1 MDKNFIIDQNMIN
14 YIFSHTNNLHKVQKK
29 LLKYNEKLGHIKKL
43 QISILQ
49 ANFIQFIIKI
59 NNYKSYLEIG
69 TFTGYSIL
77 SAALA
82 LPKNCKLI
90 GIDKNLKTNNEAIK
104 FFKEAKQDKKINLIC
119 DNGKIALENLIKKK
133 EKYDL
138 ILIDADKENYINY
151 FDLSLSLLNKGGVI
165 LVDNIL
171 WKGEVINPLA
181 NDKLTKLIK
190 NFNNY
195 IKKLKINKYIVP
207 IGDGFLIC
215 WKK

>member
-90 GIDKNLKTNNEAIK
+90 GIDKNLKTNNEAIN
-104 FFKEAKQDKKINLIC
+104 FFKEAKQEKKINLIS

-151 FDLSLSLLNKGGVI
+151 FKQSLKLKSNKGII
-165 LVDNIL
+165 LIDNTL
-171 WKGEVINPLA
+171 WKGDVANPKIR
-181 NDKLTKLIK
+181 DKLTLKLRE
-190 NFNNY
+190 FNKY
-195 IKKLKINKYIVP
+195 IKKSSINKYILP
-207 IGDGFLIC
+207 IGDGFTVC
-215 WKK
+215 W

>member
-49 ANFIQFIIKI
+49 ANFIQFILKI

-77 SAALA
+77 SASLV

-90 GIDKNLKTNNEAIK
+90 GIDKNSKTNDEAIK

-133 EKYDL
+133 EKYDM

-151 FDLSLSLLNKGGVI
+151 FNQSLKLKSKKGII
-165 LVDNIL
+165 LIDNTL
-171 WKGEVINPLA
+171 WKGDVAKPKIK
-181 NDKLTKLIK
+181 DKLTIKLRE
-190 NFNNY
+190 FNKY
-195 IKKLKINKYIVP
+195 IKKKPINKYILP
-207 IGDGFLIC
+207 IGDGFTVC
-215 WKK
+215 W

>member
-1 MDKNFIIDQNMIN
+1 MGSEMCIRD
-14 YIFSHTNNLHKVQKK
+14 S
-29 LLKYNEKLGHIKKL
+29 
-43 QISILQ
+43 
-49 ANFIQFIIKI
+49 
-59 NNYKSYLEIG
+59 YKSYLEIG

-133 EKYDL
+133 EKYDV

-151 FDLSLSLLNKGGVI
+151 FNQSLKLKSKKGII
-165 LVDNIL
+165 LIDNTL
-171 WKGEVINPLA
+171 WKGDVA
-181 NDKLTKLIK
+181 NSKIKDKLTIKLRE
-190 NFNNY
+190 FNKY
-195 IKKLKINKYIVP
+195 IKKSPINKYILP
-207 IGDGFLIC
+207 IGDGFTVC
-215 WKK
+215 W

>member
-49 ANFIQFIIKI
+49 ANFIQFILKI

-90 GIDKNLKTNNEAIK
+90 GIDKNLKTNNEAIN

-133 EKYDL
+133 EKYDV

-151 FDLSLSLLNKGGVI
+151 FKQSLKLKSKKGII
-165 LVDNIL
+165 LIDNTL
-171 WKGEVINPLA
+171 WKGDVANPKIK
-181 NDKLTKLIK
+181 DKLTIKLRE
-190 NFNNY
+190 FNKY
-195 IKKLKINKYIVP
+195 IKKSSINKYILP
-207 IGDGFLIC
+207 IGDGFTVC
-215 WKK
+215 W

>member
-29 LLKYNEKLGHIKKL
+29 LLKYNETLGHIKKL

-77 SAALA
+77 SASLA

-90 GIDKNLKTNNEAIK
+90 GIDKNLNTNNEAIK

-119 DNGKIALENLIKKK
+119 NNGKIALENLIKKK
-133 EKYDL
+133 EKYDV

-151 FDLSLSLLNKGGVI
+151 FKQSLKLKSKKGII
-165 LVDNIL
+165 LIDNTL
-171 WKGEVINPLA
+171 WKGDVANPKIK
-181 NDKLTKLIK
+181 DKLTIKLRE
-190 NFNNY
+190 FNKY
-195 IKKLKINKYIVP
+195 IKKSSINKYILP
-207 IGDGFLIC
+207 IGDGFTVC
-215 WKK
+215 W

>member
-151 FDLSLSLLNKGGVI
+151 FKQSLKLKSKKGII
-165 LVDNIL
+165 LIDNTL
-171 WKGEVINPLA
+171 WKGDVANPKIKDRLTI
-181 NDKLTKLIK
+181 KLRE
-190 NFNNY
+190 FNKY
-195 IKKLKINKYIVP
+195 IKKSSINKYILP
-207 IGDGFLIC
+207 IGDGFTVC
-215 WKK
+215 W

>member
-29 LLKYNEKLGHIKKL
+29 LLKYNEKLGHNKKL

-49 ANFIQFIIKI
+49 ANFIQFILKI

-77 SAALA
+77 SAALV

-133 EKYDL
+133 EKYDM

-151 FDLSLSLLNKGGVI
+151 FNQSLKLKSKKGII
-165 LVDNIL
+165 LIDNTL
-171 WKGEVINPLA
+171 WKGDVANPKIK
-181 NDKLTKLIK
+181 DKLTIKLRD
-190 NFNNY
+190 FNKY
-195 IKKLKINKYIVP
+195 IKKSSINKYILP
-207 IGDGFLIC
+207 IGDGFTVC
-215 WKK
+215 W

>member
-90 GIDKNLKTNNEAIK
+90 GIDKNLKTNNEAIN
-104 FFKEAKQDKKINLIC
+104 FFKEAKQEKKINLIC
-119 DNGKIALENLIKKK
+119 NNGKIALENLIKKK
-133 EKYDL
+133 EKYDV

-151 FDLSLSLLNKGGVI
+151 FKQSLKLKSKKGII
-165 LVDNIL
+165 LIDNTL
-171 WKGEVINPLA
+171 WKGDVANPKIK
-181 NDKLTKLIK
+181 DKLTIKLRE
-190 NFNNY
+190 FNKY
-195 IKKLKINKYIVP
+195 IKKSSINKYILP
-207 IGDGFLIC
+207 IGDGFTVC
-215 WKK
+215 W

>member
-29 LLKYNEKLGHIKKL
+29 LLKYNEKLGNIKKL

-82 LPKNCKLI
+82 LPKNCKLV

-119 DNGKIALENLIKKK
+119 NNGKIALQNLIKKK

-151 FDLSLSLLNKGGVI
+151 FKQSLKLKSKKGII
-165 LVDNIL
+165 LIDNTL
-171 WKGEVINPLA
+171 WKGDVANPMIK
-181 NDKLTKLIK
+181 DKLTIKLRE
-190 NFNNY
+190 FNKY
-195 IKKLKINKYIVP
+195 IKKSSINKYILP
-207 IGDGFLIC
+207 IGDGFTVC
-215 WKK
+215 W

>member
-14 YIFSHTNNLHKVQKK
+14 YIFSHTNKLHKVQRK
-29 LLKYNEKLGHIKKL
+29 LLKYNEKLGQIKKL

-77 SAALA
+77 SAAIA
-82 LPKNCKLI
+82 SPKNCKLI

-119 DNGKIALENLIKKK
+119 NNGKIALENLIKKK
-133 EKYDL
+133 EKYDV

-151 FDLSLSLLNKGGVI
+151 FKQSLKLKSKKGII
-165 LVDNIL
+165 LIDNTL
-171 WKGEVINPLA
+171 WKGDVANPKIK
-181 NDKLTKLIK
+181 DKLTIKLRE
-190 NFNNY
+190 FNKY
-195 IKKLKINKYIVP
+195 IKKSSINKYILP
-207 IGDGFLIC
+207 IGDGFTVC
-215 WKK
+215 W

>member
-77 SAALA
+77 SAALV

-119 DNGKIALENLIKKK
+119 NNGKIALENLIKKK
-133 EKYDL
+133 EKYDV

-151 FDLSLSLLNKGGVI
+151 FRESLKLKSKKGII
-165 LVDNIL
+165 LIDNTL
-171 WKGEVINPLA
+171 WKGDVANPKIK
-181 NDKLTKLIK
+181 DKLTIKLRE
-190 NFNNY
+190 FNKY
-195 IKKLKINKYIVP
+195 IKKSSINKYILP
-207 IGDGFLIC
+207 IGDGFTVC
-215 WKK
+215 W

>member
-90 GIDKNLKTNNEAIK
+90 GIDKNLKTNNEAIN

-119 DNGKIALENLIKKK
+119 DNGKIALENLIKKR
-133 EKYDL
+133 EKYDV

-151 FDLSLSLLNKGGVI
+151 FKQSLKLKSKKGII
-165 LVDNIL
+165 LIDNTL
-171 WKGEVINPLA
+171 WKGDVANPKIK
-181 NDKLTKLIK
+181 DKLTIKLRE
-190 NFNNY
+190 FNKY
-195 IKKLKINKYIVP
+195 IKKSPINKYILP
-207 IGDGFLIC
+207 IGDGFTVC
-215 WKK
+215 W

>member
-77 SAALA
+77 SASLA

-90 GIDKNLKTNNEAIK
+90 GIDKNLKTNNEAIN

-119 DNGKIALENLIKKK
+119 NNGKIALENLIQKK
-133 EKYDL
+133 EKYDV

-151 FDLSLSLLNKGGVI
+151 FKQSLKLKSKKGII
-165 LVDNIL
+165 LIDNTL
-171 WKGEVINPLA
+171 WKGDVANPKIK
-181 NDKLTKLIK
+181 DKLTIKLRE
-190 NFNNY
+190 FNKY
-195 IKKLKINKYIVP
+195 IKKSSINKYILP
-207 IGDGFLIC
+207 IGDGFTVC
-215 WKK
+215 W

>member
-82 LPKNCKLI
+82 LSKKSRLI

-133 EKYDL
+133 KKFDV

-151 FDLSLSLLNKGGVI
+151 FNQSLKLKSKKGII
-165 LVDNIL
+165 LIDNTL
-171 WKGEVINPLA
+171 WKGDVANPKIK
-181 NDKLTKLIK
+181 DKLTIKLRE
-190 NFNNY
+190 FNKY
-195 IKKLKINKYIVP
+195 IKKSSINKYILP
-207 IGDGFLIC
+207 IGDGFTVC
-215 WKK
+215 W

>member
-90 GIDKNLKTNNEAIK
+90 GIDKNLNTNNEAIK

-119 DNGKIALENLIKKK
+119 NNGKIALENLIKKK
-133 EKYDL
+133 DKYDV

-151 FDLSLSLLNKGGVI
+151 FKQSLKLKSKKGII
-165 LVDNIL
+165 LIDNTL
-171 WKGEVINPLA
+171 WKGDVANPMIK
-181 NDKLTKLIK
+181 DKLTIKLRE
-190 NFNNY
+190 FNKY
-195 IKKLKINKYIVP
+195 IKKSSINKYILP
-207 IGDGFLIC
+207 IGDGFTVC
-215 WKK
+215 W

>member
-14 YIFSHTNNLHKVQKK
+14 YIFSHTNDLHKVQKK

-90 GIDKNLKTNNEAIK
+90 GIDKNLKTNNEAIR

-133 EKYDL
+133 KKYDV

-151 FDLSLSLLNKGGVI
+151 FNQSLKLKSKKGII
-165 LVDNIL
+165 LIDNTL
-171 WKGEVINPLA
+171 WKGDVANPKIKDNLTL
-181 NDKLTKLIK
+181 KLREFNKYIK
-190 NFNNY
+190 NSS
-195 IKKLKINKYIVP
+195 INKYILP
-207 IGDGFLIC
+207 IGDGFTVC
-215 WKK
+215 W

>member
-82 LPKNCKLI
+82 LPRNCKLT

-119 DNGKIALENLIKKK
+119 NTGKIALENLIKKK
-133 EKYDL
+133 EKYDV

-151 FDLSLSLLNKGGVI
+151 FKQSLKLKSKKGII
-165 LVDNIL
+165 LIDNTL
-171 WKGEVINPLA
+171 WKGDVANPKIK
-181 NDKLTKLIK
+181 DKLTIKLRE
-190 NFNNY
+190 FNKY
-195 IKKLKINKYIVP
+195 IKKSPINKYILP
-207 IGDGFLIC
+207 IGDGFTVC
-215 WKK
+215 W

>member
-49 ANFIQFIIKI
+49 ANFIQFIIKV

-77 SAALA
+77 SASLA

-90 GIDKNLKTNNEAIK
+90 GIDKNLKTNNEAIN

-119 DNGKIALENLIKKK
+119 NNGKIALENLIQKK
-133 EKYDL
+133 EKYDV

-151 FDLSLSLLNKGGVI
+151 FKQSLKLKSKKGII
-165 LVDNIL
+165 LIDNTL
-171 WKGEVINPLA
+171 WKGDVANPKIK
-181 NDKLTKLIK
+181 DKLTIKLRE
-190 NFNNY
+190 FNKY
-195 IKKLKINKYIVP
+195 IKKSSINKYILP
-207 IGDGFLIC
+207 IGDGFTVC
-215 WKK
+215 W

>member
-43 QISILQ
+43 QISIFQ

-59 NNYKSYLEIG
+59 NKYKSYLEIG

-119 DNGKIALENLIKKK
+119 DKGKIALENLIKKK

-151 FDLSLSLLNKGGVI
+151 FKQSLKLKSKKGII
-165 LVDNIL
+165 LIDNTL
-171 WKGEVINPLA
+171 WKGDVANPKIK
-181 NDKLTKLIK
+181 DKLTIKLREFNKYIK
-190 NFNNY
+190 NSS
-195 IKKLKINKYIVP
+195 INKYILP
-207 IGDGFLIC
+207 IGDGFTVC
-215 WKK
+215 W

>member
-1 MDKNFIIDQNMIN
+1 MIN

-82 LPKNCKLI
+82 LSKNRRLI
-90 GIDKNLKTNNEAIK
+90 GIDKNLKTNNEAKK
-104 FFKEAKQDKKINLIC
+104 FFKEAKQDKKIHLIC

-133 EKYDL
+133 QKYDL

-151 FDLSLSLLNKGGVI
+151 FNQSLKLKSKKGII
-165 LVDNIL
+165 LIDNTL
-171 WKGEVINPLA
+171 WKGDVANPKIK
-181 NDKLTKLIK
+181 DKLTIKLRE
-190 NFNNY
+190 FNKY
-195 IKKLKINKYIVP
+195 IKKSSINKYILP
-207 IGDGFLIC
+207 IGDGFTVC
-215 WKK
+215 W